1 MYVFI
6 QGAVPLYFLS
16 MAVFTVGE
24 IFGTLGSQPY
34 ITRRIPASHRGR
46 VASITSIF
54 SGTFSTISQKGVG
67 ALADAWPMRAVWLV
81 VALLGFLNVCG
92 YLVLCRRD
100 KKAFPL
106 LYGEGMPPQTLKG

>member
-1 MYVFI
+1 MT
-6 QGAVPLYFLS
+6 LCS
-16 MAVFTVGE
+16 MFSLQKYT
-24 IFGTLGSQPY
+24 SQFP
-34 ITRRIPASHRGR
+34 IPSLTDN
-46 VASITSIF
+46 SITSIF

-106 LYGEGMPPQTLKG
+106 LYGESTPRPPQG

>member
-1 MYVFI
+1 
-6 QGAVPLYFLS
+6 
-16 MAVFTVGE
+16 
-24 IFGTLGSQPY
+24 
-34 ITRRIPASHRGR
+34 
-46 VASITSIF
+46 
-54 SGTFSTISQKGVG
+54 
-67 ALADAWPMRAVWLV
+67 MRAVWLV